1 MSPLVSVVIPCFNAG
16 RMLGPA
22 LRSVRDQTYPNLEI
36 IFVDNNSTDGSLKRA
51 REVAAQSPRPFML
64 LRCAEQGANH
74 ARNYGYASVHGEYV
88 QWFDADDLLGP
99 DKIERQVAFLEKEKS
114 ADIAYC
120 DWIARRH
127 LAGGRPLDE
136 HFRLT
141 TIEDQLLRVLSQI
154 WYPPH
159 AYLIRRDAADRLQ
172 QECGWWPGRRVGTD
186 VEYSAVAALLGLQFR
201 HVASALAVYN
211 VWSESQTSGLST
223 PYPLRAVSFSE
234 IYRRLAQLAE
244 RPEIAPRIKARHR
257 TLLRQDWNIWSLPRS
272 TVELRRASTRRHTL
286 RHLASGRMAELRPR
300 EAAVVEALLQ
310 SGAEKA
316 IAHLATIVAARVK
329 SLDGDIVFIVE
340 TLERLR
346 RLGLLTPAGTIEPAS
361 TLASRN

>member
-16 RMLGPA
+16 RMLRPA
-22 LRSVRDQTYPNLEI
+22 LRSVLDQTYPNIEI
-36 IFVDNNSTDGSLKRA
+36 IFIDNNSTDGSFELA
-51 REVAAQSPRPFML
+51 REISAQSPRPLTL

-88 QWFDADDLLGP
+88 QWFDADDLLAP
-99 DKIERQVAFLEKEKS
+99 EKIERQVAFLEKETS
-114 ADIAYC
+114 VAIAYC
-120 DWIARRH
+120 DWIERLH
-127 LAGGRPLDE
+127 LGGGNPFDQ
-136 HFRLT
+136 HVRLSD
-141 TIEDQLLRVLSQI
+141 IEDQLLRVLSQV

-159 AYLIRRDAADRLQ
+159 SCLIRRDAADRLQ

-211 VWSESQTSGLST
+211 VWSESQISSGT
-223 PYPLRAVSFSE
+223 PYPMRAATFNE
-234 IYRRLAQLAE
+234 IYRRLALLAE
-244 RPEIAPRIKARHR
+244 RSDIAPRIKARHR

-272 TVELRRASTRRHTL
+272 AVALTRSGTRRYML
-286 RHLASGRMAELRPR
+286 RHRASGRTAEVRPR

-316 IAHLATIVAARVK
+316 IAHLALIIAGRAK
-329 SLDGDIVFIVE
+329 NLDGDIVFVVE

-346 RLGLLTPAGTIEPAS
+346 RLGLLTPAGAIDPAS
-361 TLASRN
+361 TLARQD